1 MNKNICAYCKIKQC
15 DECRCNKCT
24 VPLCFSTTE
33 LQCSYRTSVVKTTK
47 EKEVSRS
54 IEPNKELILDLTGVS
69 LPIEVDASKSPD
81 LLSGIQSPS
90 VEFHTLVR
98 KIKY

>member
-1 MNKNICAYCKIKQC
+1 MNRNICNYCTTKQC
-15 DECRCNKCT
+15 EECMCYKCT
-24 VPLCFSTTE
+24 VALCFATTVNN
-33 LQCSYRTSVVKTTK
+33 CSYRTSGFLTK
-47 EKEVSRS
+47 KKEVSRS